1 MSPFLIVCSLVDG
14 FPVFVLQSLSLQNY
28 DFLTCLTNFSSDA
41 FHFQLKI
48 LTLLF
53 VTIRKLG
60 MNSQVMKIDVD
71 SVLRSR
77 LPKYYKYIPRFVI
90 RWLERTI
97 CQDQL
102 NTILVKMADKNS
114 VDAATAALNE
124 MGITVECTGLDNL
137 PTGRFMFV
145 SNHPLGGLDGL
156 ALISL
161 LGNRY
166 DRKIKFLV
174 NDLLMAVEPLRGV
187 FLPVNKYGSQSRANA
202 TQIEEALASDNQF
215 ITFPAGLCSRM
226 QPDGT
231 IADIPWQKAA
241 VVHATNYQRDIVP
254 IHFDAVNSRFFYR
267 FAKWRKK
274 LGIKFNIELI
284 FLPKEMIKKCNS
296 TLRVI
301 IGNPIP
307 WTSLNASK
315 PKQEAARLREIVIN
329 MAPTPDNLK

>member
-1 MSPFLIVCSLVDG
+1 MSSE
-14 FPVFVLQSLSLQNY
+14 
-28 DFLTCLTNFSSDA
+28 A
-41 FHFQLKI
+41 M
-48 LTLLF
+48 
-53 VTIRKLG
+53 R
-60 MNSQVMKIDVD
+60 IDVD
-71 SVLRSR
+71 KVLRER
-77 LPKYYKYIPRFVI
+77 LPKHYRYIPRFAV

-102 NTILVKMADKNS
+102 NAILLKMAGKNS

-124 MGITVECTGLDNL
+124 MDITVRATGLEQL
-137 PTGRFMFV
+137 PEGRYMFV

-166 DRKIKFLV
+166 DKNIKFLV

-187 FLPVNKYGSQSRANA
+187 FLPVNKYGSQSRAAA
-202 TQIEEALASDNQF
+202 TQIEEALNSDAQF

-231 IADIPWQKAA
+231 IADLPWQKAA
-241 VVHATNYQRDIVP
+241 VAHAVNYQRDIVP
-254 IHFDAVNSRFFYR
+254 IYFDAHNSRFFYR

-284 FLPKEMIKKCNS
+284 FLPKEMIKQCGA
-296 TLRVI
+296 TLRVF
-301 IGNPIP
+301 IGEPIP
-307 WTSLNASK
+307 WDSLDARA
-315 PKQEAARLREIVIN
+315 PKREAARLRDLVIN
-329 MAPTPDNLK
+329 MAPTPSNR